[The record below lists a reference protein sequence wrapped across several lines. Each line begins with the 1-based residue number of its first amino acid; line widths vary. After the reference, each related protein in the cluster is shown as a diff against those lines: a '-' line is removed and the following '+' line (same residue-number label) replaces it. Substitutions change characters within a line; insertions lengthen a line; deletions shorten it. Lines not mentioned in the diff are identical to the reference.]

1 MTVFVPPP
9 DLQDRRT
16 WMGLLA
22 RARPERLA
30 ELVPDEPDSGPVIL
44 RQPEIG
50 TVMVQG
56 RIGA

>member
-50 TVMVQG
+50 TVMVQ
-56 RIGA
+56 